1 MAHVRRLLVALL
13 AALGM
18 LSALSLSSATLAAP
32 VAAPMMMSAT
42 AHLDGC
48 DHGSMPN
55 APASHDYQN
64 CATMC
69 CAVLPSRSAIA
80 RHAMLPSP
88 PTIARLDPLSGIDPG
103 LDPPPPRMS

>member
-32 VAAPMMMSAT
+32 VAAPMKMTPA
-42 AHLDGC
+42 AHMDGC
-48 DHGSMPN
+48 GHGSMPD
-55 APASHDYQN
+55 APASHDNQN

-69 CAVLPSRSAIA
+69 CAVLPSLSATA

-88 PTIARLDPLSGIDPG
+88 PTIARLEPLSGIDPG